1 MAKTFADL
9 DIEAFSALDK
19 EAGLSITKTIPG
31 TITTFKGEPSVIS
44 PHKPST
50 WESLKSVLF
59 PTEVGYGPRLAPITR
74 PEKFFRAVE
83 FGPRVALTTIGSAFE
98 RTNVAATGFLEPTMA
113 AIGKGRFETI
123 ETGELKRLPKTIT
136 AGLKSAL
143 RRPGFPREAPT
154 YGEALAESYYEPL
167 LKEKAPTWFAPS
179 QDVAFETALIFGPKA
194 FKQFK
199 TSAARKTFFKK
210 VGKITSKYDAAVES
224 AKASG
229 DPKLAITIKQLRAA
243 EQAELAPLVTSKLTT
258 AAKIPPKWM
267 EATEEARVVQLANAK
282 KAGAK
287 FAAELE
293 AQKVAQKIELEK
305 PVAKLTRLIKGAK
318 RIGRAKLAA
327 QQEARKP
334 KVAAFAREL
343 REAKG
348 DTAFR
353 RAFSKLRGRLT
364 EEGAFTAPR
373 NQMTN
378 ADMTSLVD
386 QLRTTK
392 RLQPLEKGV
401 AWEGLKELFSG
412 TLPQKHKLKLLE
424 REFGTDLIKAAQ
436 AWRTLGEKATA
447 GFVDVL
453 NLPRTLLTAYDLSA
467 SLRQNMLAGVRHPVK
482 WSKAFTAQLKAFG
495 SEKNA
500 NAIDDV
506 IRGSKWYRSAKAN
519 GLYLPTPTGISDVAA
534 TRPEEFMSRTARYLP
549 GIKAS
554 ERAFVTMGN
563 KLRFELYSKYSEMFT
578 KADIAT
584 PSNMKQLAH
593 YLNAAT
599 GRGDLYALEKHG
611 ASLNALLFS
620 PRYIASRFQSAA
632 KSAQI
637 LPSTIIS
644 GVTAGKIPINP
655 VSKIAATDMVTFVG
669 ANTAVLAS
677 IKFYYADNPDI
688 DVEIDPRSSDFGKI
702 RIGNT
707 RLEPWAG
714 FQPLVRYTAQLM
726 TGERKQTITGRV
738 SDIEKPK
745 VAIRFGRSKLAPV
758 PGFIIDA
765 ATGQS
770 FVGDE
775 VSMAKLKEVS
785 TENLAYQ
792 KFFPLAFQD
801 IVEAVEYQG
810 GTAAA
815 LTVPSAILGIGTG
828 SWDTSPSQNL
838 ALQQDEV
845 SRRTFGKAW
854 EDTGPIA
861 QNMMRNQNRNE
872 WDELEVQKRFEQK
885 QFGSLEFIARE
896 QKQASQNIKQKLN
909 SSILKSL
916 EEIQIKVPAV
926 SRRLGDW
933 RMNKSRFKQYQD
945 LVAEQINSRLADEV
959 KTESWKTSSVKIRRN
974 VANNIIKNAK
984 QTARNK
990 VKLDANEAD
999 W

>member
-9 DIEAFSALDK
+9 DIEVFSSLDK
-19 EAGLSITKTIPG
+19 ESGLSISKTIPG
-31 TITTFKGEPSVIS
+31 TITTFKGEPSAIG

-59 PTEVGYGPRLAPITR
+59 PTEVGYGPRPAPITR

-83 FGPRVALTTIGSAFE
+83 FGPRVALTAIGSAFE
-98 RTNVAATGFLEPTMA
+98 RANVAVTGFLEPGMA
-113 AIGKGRFETI
+113 TVGKGRFETL

-154 YGEALAESYYEPL
+154 YGESLAERYYEPL

-179 QDVAFETALIFGPKA
+179 QDVAFETALIFGPRALIARRQRTAQAAITKITDKYNKSIRVAQAKGDTKA
-194 FKQFK
+194 IESLRAMEQLELAQATEATRGAAKAAKEAGQAPK
-199 TSAARKTFFKK
+199 IAREAIPAARQ
-210 VGKITSKYDAAVES
+210 AVEAARGAPKVTPEVV
-224 AKASG
+224 AKA
-229 DPKLAITIKQLRAA
+229 
-243 EQAELAPLVTSKLTT
+243 EAP
-258 AAKIPPKWM
+258 ID
-267 EATEEARVVQLANAK
+267 
-282 KAGAK
+282 
-287 FAAELE
+287 
-293 AQKVAQKIELEK
+293 
-305 PVAKLTRLIKGAK
+305 KLTRLIIGAK
-318 RIGRAKLAA
+318 KTSKAKALAITR
-327 QQEARKP
+327 ARKP

-343 REAKG
+343 REGEG
-348 DTAFR
+348 DVAFK
-353 RAFSKLRGRLT
+353 RAYAKLRGPLT
-364 EEGAFTAPR
+364 EEGAFASPGA
-373 NQMTN
+373 QMTD
-378 ADMTSLVD
+378 AEKTSLVD
-386 QLRTTK
+386 RLRTTK

-401 AWEGLKELFSG
+401 AWDGLNELLAG
-412 TLPQKHKLKLLE
+412 NLPQKHKLVLLE
-424 REFGTDLIKAAQ
+424 REFGRELIKAA
-436 AWRTLGEKATA
+436 LGHRPFKEKLAA

-453 NLPRTLLTAYDLSA
+453 NLPRTFLTSYDLSA
-467 SLRQNMLAGVRHPVK
+467 SLRQNMLAGIRHPK
-482 WSKAFTAQLKAFG
+482 QWSKAFVGQLKAFG

-500 NAIDDV
+500 IAIDDV
-506 IRGSKWYRSAKAN
+506 IRGSKWYKSAAKN
-519 GLYLPTPTGISDVAA
+519 GLYLPDPTSIADVAA
-534 TRPEEFMSRTARYLP
+534 TRPEEFMSRFARVIP
-549 GIKAS
+549 GVKAS

-563 KLRFELYSKYSEMFT
+563 KLRFELYSNYAEMFK
-578 KADIAT
+578 KAKIAN
-584 PSNMKQLAH
+584 PRNMKQLAH

-599 GRGDLYALEKHG
+599 GRGDLGVLEKHG

-620 PRYIASRFQSAA
+620 PRYIASRFQSVA
-632 KSAQI
+632 KAAQI
-637 LPSTIIS
+637 IPSTIIS
-644 GVTAGKIPINP
+644 GVTGGKIPINP
-655 VSKIAATDMVTFVG
+655 VSKIAAADMVTFVG
-669 ANTAVLAS
+669 ANLTFLAA
-677 IKFYYADNPDI
+677 IKFYHGDNPDV
-688 DVEIDPRSSDFGKI
+688 DVEIDPRSSDVGKA

-707 RLEPWAG
+707 RIESWAG
-714 FQPLVRYTAQLM
+714 FQPIFRYIAQLM
-726 TGERKQTITGRV
+726 TGERKQTVTGKI
-738 SDIEKPK
+738 SDVERLE
-745 VAIRFGRSKLAPV
+745 VLARFGRSKLAPV

-765 ATGQS
+765 FTGQS

-775 VSMAKLKEVS
+775 VSLAKLREVS

-792 KFFPLAFQD
+792 RFFPLAGQD
-801 IVEAVEYQG
+801 IIDAVQYQG
-810 GTAAA
+810 GAGAL
-815 LTVPSAILGIGTG
+815 LTVPSAILGLGTG

-854 EDTGPIA
+854 EDTGPLA
-861 QNMMRNQNRNE
+861 QNMMRNQNRDE
-872 WDELEVQKRFEQK
+872 WNELEVQKKFEQK

-909 SSILKSL
+909 PSILKNL

-933 RMNKSRFKQYQD
+933 RMPKSRFKQYQD

-974 VANNIIKNAK
+974 VVNNIIKNAK